1 MFFTACI
8 IAVLCSLSGSLAA
21 PVACDDLV
29 RPLNQ
34 VDLHNLVGR
43 WIVIAS
49 SFQTEEAAAALKEKD
64 SYSVVLDNS
73 TYTLAFSEKGQCHY
87 YLRNMSV
94 EGPVVT
100 SKVGNYT
107 LTATLRH
114 TSCADC
120 LLMTYDV
127 DSPSYKSK
135 DVYLMSKRRELDQKE
150 MEEFTAQLECLK
162 MPELVVMDPTKEPCP
177 EQPAA

>member
-1 MFFTACI
+1 MFFAACI
-8 IAVLCSLSGSLAA
+8 AAVLCSLSGSLAA
-21 PVACDDLV
+21 PLACDDLV

-34 VDLHNLVGR
+34 MDPHDLVGR
-43 WIVIAS
+43 WTVIAS
-49 SFQTEEAAAALKEKD
+49 SFQTEAAAAALKERD
-64 SYSVVLDNS
+64 SYAVFVGNS

-107 LTATLRH
+107 LTATFHH

-120 LLMTYDV
+120 LLMTFDT

-135 DVYLMSKRRELDQKE
+135 DVYLIGKRRELDQNE
-150 MEEFTAQLECLK
+150 TEEFNAQLECLK
-162 MPELVVMDPTKEPCP
+162 MSPPVMMDPTKELCP

>member
-1 MFFTACI
+1 MFFAACI
-8 IAVLCSLSGSLAA
+8 ISVLCSLSGSLAA
-21 PVACDDLV
+21 PLACDDLV

-34 VDLHNLVGR
+34 MDPHNLVGT
-43 WIVIAS
+43 WTVIAS
-49 SFQTEEAAAALKEKD
+49 SFQMDSAAAALREKD
-64 SYSVVLDNS
+64 SYTVFVGNS
-73 TYTLAFSEKGQCHY
+73 TYTLAFSDKGQCHY

-107 LTATLRH
+107 LTATFHH

-135 DVYLMSKRRELDQKE
+135 DVYLIGKRRELDQNE
-150 MEEFTAQLECLK
+150 MEEFKAQLECLK
-162 MPELVVMDPTKEPCP
+162 IPLLVVTDPTKELCP